1 MFGTVT
7 VRFPARSRLSR
18 AAVGA
23 VLALWCV
30 FALASGDARAF
41 CLDLGGD
48 CSPSAA
54 APAGPCHD
62 QAPDGG
68 DNPSCASCVD
78 ILIHEDALTTG
89 SLSDQELQAPAA
101 AHSLGGASGSLLA
114 AVETLLAAATS
125 LIQRASLHP
134 VLRTAVLRI

>member
-7 VRFPARSRLSR
+7 VRFSARNRLSR

-41 CLDLGGD
+41 CLDLRGG

-54 APAGPCHD
+54 SPAGPCHD
-62 QAPDGG
+62 QAPDSGN
-68 DNPSCASCVD
+68 NPSCASCVD
-78 ILIHEDALTTG
+78 ILIHEDALAAG
-89 SLSDQELQAPAA
+89 SLSDQEFQAPAA
-101 AHSLGGASGSLLA
+101 AHPLGGAGGSLLA
-114 AVETLLAAATS
+114 AATLPAAATS
-125 LIQRASLHP
+125 LRKGAPLHP
-134 VLRTAVLRI
+134 ALRTAVLRI

>member
-1 MFGTVT
+1 MFGIVT
-7 VRFPARSRLSR
+7 VRIQARGRLPR
-18 AAVGA
+18 VAVGA

-78 ILIHEDALTTG
+78 ILIHEDALAAG
-89 SLSDQELQAPAA
+89 SPPDQELQAPAA
-101 AHSLGGASGSLLA
+101 AHPLGGASGSLLA
-114 AVETLLAAATS
+114 AAETLPPAATS
-125 LIQRASLHP
+125 LIQGASPHP
-134 VLRTAVLRI
+134 ALRTAVLRI